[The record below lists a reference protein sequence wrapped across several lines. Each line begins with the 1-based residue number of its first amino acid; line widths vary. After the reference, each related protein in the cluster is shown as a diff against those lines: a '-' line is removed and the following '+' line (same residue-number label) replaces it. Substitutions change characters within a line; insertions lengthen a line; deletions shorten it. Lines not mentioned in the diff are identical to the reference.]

1 MDRKSISKEQY
12 LMMAVASILYTFM
25 LTKLFFTL
33 DIDSRAL
40 IDVIFY
46 STPAKIQKA
55 LSFLPNTHL
64 GPYYIQV
71 FIDSFFI
78 ISFYPLIISLF
89 LPSSTIITVVTISG
103 IADIIENGFSLYL
116 FSNRI
121 VDQYLLTIV
130 SLLTNIKF
138 FFLLITL
145 LLIGIKS
152 VNNLRKKG

>member
-1 MDRKSISKEQY
+1 MDRKSVSKEQY
-12 LMMAVASILYTFM
+12 LMMAVVSILYTFM

-46 STPAKIQKA
+46 STPDKILKA

-64 GPYYIQV
+64 GPYYMQV
-71 FIDSFFI
+71 LIDSFFI
-78 ISFYPLIISLF
+78 VSFYPLLISLF
-89 LPSSTIITVVTISG
+89 LQSPTIITVVTISG
-103 IADIIENGFSLYL
+103 LADIIENGFSLYF

-121 VDQYLLTIV
+121 FDQHLLTIG
-130 SLLTNIKF
+130 SLVTNIKF
-138 FFLLITL
+138 LFLLITL
-145 LLIGIKS
+145 LLIGIKL